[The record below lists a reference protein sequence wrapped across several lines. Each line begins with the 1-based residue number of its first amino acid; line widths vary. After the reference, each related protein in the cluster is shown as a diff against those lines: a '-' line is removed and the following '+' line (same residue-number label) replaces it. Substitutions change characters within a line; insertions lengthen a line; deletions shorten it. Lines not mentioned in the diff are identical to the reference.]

1 MANYKVPSQA
11 ASGADSFSDDLV
23 GLQFTSDSSQMTGAN
38 FAIEKAIPEKDSKE
52 FKTQPF
58 SDFVTLDTIN
68 QETTV
73 ASANSATPSTSEN
86 QDIKFNSDKNNADRS
101 LYGSLELRI
110 GVAIEDIITK
120 YPAAILADASS
131 PIGVNNFT
139 AENITGDTISN
150 TTEFQVQYSLLY
162 NPLDVILIQPSSNI
176 LPATD
181 NDIRNFYSSYTKYVI
196 DLSGSSFNILT
207 YTEPD
212 SNNRIT
218 IKVNG
223 QCFDGYTAYTENYLI
238 RPNDG
243 VVEEFYK
250 GLDDLQT
257 VLLNRDSNPIFNAG
271 FDVPRDTNGGY
282 TTETVTEYVNW
293 PVSRDGWNIQI
304 VGVDYDYYL
313 NKTSSLAEEVDDY
326 KSNLI
331 IRFLTAPELFD
342 FDTVDQKAQAIF
354 QIYGQSFN

>member
-1 MANYKVPSQA
+1 M
-11 ASGADSFSDDLV
+11 
-23 GLQFTSDSSQMTGAN
+23 
-38 FAIEKAIPEKDSKE
+38 
-52 FKTQPF
+52 
-58 SDFVTLDTIN
+58 
-68 QETTV
+68 
-73 ASANSATPSTSEN
+73 
-86 QDIKFNSDKNNADRS
+86 
-101 LYGSLELRI
+101 
-110 GVAIEDIITK
+110 
-120 YPAAILADASS
+120 
-131 PIGVNNFT
+131 
-139 AENITGDTISN
+139 
-150 TTEFQVQYSLLY
+150 
-162 NPLDVILIQPSSNI
+162 DVILIQPSSNI

-313 NKTSSLAEEVDDY
+313 NKTSSLVK
-326 KSNLI
+326 KSTIINLI
-331 IRFLTAPELFD
+331 
-342 FDTVDQKAQAIF
+342 
-354 QIYGQSFN
+354 